1 MEGFLEE
8 LSYYLKPKRGLTF
21 LNFKMEWVRP
31 MHLDGDRSQDVSVVP
46 IPQERGW
53 RQVVRFWFALC
64 LWHLQFLDR
73 ASFRVSK
80 DKG

>member
-31 MHLDGDRSQDVSVVP
+31 MHLDGNRSQDVSVVP
-46 IPQERGW
+46 IPQEWAGGRW
-53 RQVVRFWFALC
+53 
-64 LWHLQFLDR
+64 
-73 ASFRVSK
+73 
-80 DKG
+80 